1 MGGAERS
8 ELEVILWSLLGDRA
22 PDPGAVSER
31 AWRLMSRLGEE
42 GLELL
47 ADRELR
53 PAWERLIEAG
63 ILSGDEDLYRLA
75 DRWEILRR
83 LARRV
88 LYLMSPRDVE
98 AGARAVL
105 AGDLESTSLG
115 REVLRR
121 SAAPGGRR
129 R

>member
-1 MGGAERS
+1 VGGAERS
-8 ELEVILWSLLGDRA
+8 ELEAILRGLLGGRA
-22 PDPGAVSER
+22 PEPGAVSER

-88 LYLMSPRDVE
+88 LHLMSPQDVE

-105 AGDLESTSLG
+105 VGDLESTSLG
-115 REVLRR
+115 REVLKR
-121 SAAPGGRR
+121 SATPGGRR